1 VLFMFTHTVLILPL
15 WYVERMMDEAMCGAL
30 VERRIRG
37 MQNPGNLCFVNSV
50 LQCLA
55 ACAPLF
61 LFLVGLQQSSIPSK
75 MQTLAELISLMN
87 EFKEEELELG
97 SDQKTVAQR
106 KASIKSSMLSRVVNE
121 WVPEDPVRPTG
132 GKARQEDAQE
142 FLSYLLNAL
151 HDELSPHAEQTE
163 TQTPAS
169 SHDAAEE
176 IPENDE
182 DGWLQVGGK
191 GGAKKTAV
199 RKVCAA
205 AIGSLP

>member
-1 VLFMFTHTVLILPL
+1 M
-15 WYVERMMDEAMCGAL
+15 
-30 VERRIRG
+30 
-37 MQNPGNLCFVNSV
+37 GNLCFVNSV

-55 ACAPLF
+55 ACQPLF
-61 LFLVGLQQSSIPSK
+61 RFLIGLQQLSLPMK
-75 MQTLAELISLMN
+75 MKTLAELVALVN
-87 EFKEEELELG
+87 ELKDEEPELG
-97 SDQKTVAQR
+97 SDQKMVGQR
-106 KASIKSSMLSRVVNE
+106 KGAIKGSMLSRVVTE

-151 HDELSPHAEQTE
+151 HDELAPHAEPAEAQA
-163 TQTPAS
+163 PAS

-176 IPENDE
+176 TGGNEEDD

-199 RKVCAA
+199 RKV
-205 AIGSLP
+205 